1 MLLLHED
8 VRVWARS
15 AVAPIPHCSLNCPL
29 KKRPRGQF
37 IPFKIF
43 GEKLRRKHTRRDSFY
58 WSDWKF
64 YYTSRMGYQY
74 IALEKWINIS
84 PNEKWKEKPHQPKLT
99 TKQWS
104 KFKGL
109 VTQHVL
115 LVHDFFRFAVLPAMR
130 EHHARLATDGGKSTH
145 AAAKQLIA
153 TPRTH
158 DLKVQC
164 LIELTKFLWP
174 ETNTQCDR
182 VIGGNDP
189 AVIDEPRGTGC

>member
-1 MLLLHED
+1 MRTAGFEPG
-8 VRVWARS
+8 R
-15 AVAPIPHCSLNCPL
+15 AVASIPHCSLNCPL
-29 KKRPRGQF
+29 KKRPGDNLSRSNF
-37 IPFKIF
+37 F
-43 GEKLRRKHTRRDSFY
+43 GKFRKNQKEEHKRLSLLKRLEILLLLQDGLS
-58 WSDWKF
+58 
-64 YYTSRMGYQY
+64 
-74 IALEKWINIS
+74 ALEKWINIS
-84 PNEKWKEKPHQPKLT
+84 PNEKWKAKTHQPKLT

-115 LVHDFFRFAVLPAMR
+115 LVHDLFRFAVLPAMR
-130 EHHARLATDGGKSTH
+130 EHHARLATNGGKSTH

-158 DLKVQC
+158 DLKVQR

-189 AVIDEPRGTGC
+189 AVIDELRGTGC